1 MDNVIGGSNYKP
13 VIFNAKGAGEVR
25 TSTGPASALNEPGD
39 GVMNDTQVRP
49 AVRIKPT
56 IYPGDGDHRHG
67 TENGYN
73 NLGCRCEDCR
83 IAWSEYQ
90 RGRRG

>member
-1 MDNVIGGSNYKP
+1 
-13 VIFNAKGAGEVR
+13 
-25 TSTGPASALNEPGD
+25 
-39 GVMNDTQVRP
+39 MNDTQVRP